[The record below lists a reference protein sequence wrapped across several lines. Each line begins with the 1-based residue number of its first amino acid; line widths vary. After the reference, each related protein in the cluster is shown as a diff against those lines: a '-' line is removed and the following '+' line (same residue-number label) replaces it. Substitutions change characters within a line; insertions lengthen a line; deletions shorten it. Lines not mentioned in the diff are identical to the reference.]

1 MPVMELD
8 NPDFHNVTS
17 IFSAQWLL
25 PSSGLDHNV
34 ETTIASRRGFG
45 WKKEGGTMPPP
56 SYNVGAAAPMI
67 TGQRYGFRQPFHLEV
82 APITW

>member
-1 MPVMELD
+1 
-8 NPDFHNVTS
+8 
-17 IFSAQWLL
+17 
-25 PSSGLDHNV
+25 
-34 ETTIASRRGFG
+34 
-45 WKKEGGTMPPP
+45 MPPP